1 MKKKAFT
8 LVELMVAIILMVLVL
23 TALWNVFSSAQK
35 NAKEVVENHTIN
47 HELDMAL
54 IRILDDV
61 REANFVAT
69 DSPAIYEES
78 QINSDALKTTAEE
91 SNQLKFKKVKYDFS
105 KDPSS
110 LGDNEKNYTAVEIIY
125 RVEKDEIA
133 GTNNEN
139 SKWYLIREMT
149 PLDTNNQR
157 IESEMT
163 AHTILSGIDECVFYR
178 IKDPEAVRSGN
189 VYIRIQVGR
198 KEAEKYKNECVISV
212 KERGAMPES

>member
-8 LVELMVAIILMVLVL
+8 LVETMVAIILMVLVL
-23 TALWNVFSSAQK
+23 TALWNVFSSTQK
-35 NAKEVVENHTIN
+35 NAKEVLENHTIN

-69 DSPAIYEES
+69 DSPTMYEES
-78 QINSDALKTTAEE
+78 QINSDALKTTSEE
-91 SNQLKFKKVKYDFS
+91 SNQLKFTKVKYDFS

-110 LGDNEKNYTAVEIIY
+110 LGDNEKNYTAVEVIY
-125 RVEKDEIA
+125 RVEKDEIP
-133 GTNNEN
+133 GSNNEN

-149 PLDTNNQR
+149 PLDTNGKR
-157 IESEMT
+157 IEEEMT

-178 IKDPEAVRSGN
+178 IKDPKAVRSGN
-189 VYIRIQVGR
+189 VYIKIQVGR
-198 KEAEKYKNECVISV
+198 KEAEKYE
-212 KERGAMPES
+212 P

>member
-8 LVELMVAIILMVLVL
+8 LAETLVAIILMVLVL
-23 TALWNVFSSAQK
+23 TALWNVFSSTQK
-35 NAKEVVENHTIN
+35 NAREVIENHTIN

-69 DSPAIYEES
+69 DSPAMYEES
-78 QINSDALKTTAEE
+78 QINSDTLKTTEE
-91 SNQLKFKKVKYDFS
+91 GSNQLKFTKVKYNFS

-110 LGDNEKNYTAVEIIY
+110 LGDNEKNYTAVEVIY
-125 RVEKDEIA
+125 RVEKDEIP
-133 GTNNEN
+133 GSNNEN

-149 PLDTNNQR
+149 PLDTDGKR
-157 IESEMT
+157 IEEAMT
-163 AHTILSGIDECVFYR
+163 AYTILSGIDECVFYR

-189 VYIRIQVGR
+189 VYIKLQVGR